1 MKKHRPL
8 SYRVCPGSAELYLP
22 ENKRCSY
29 ITYYMQNAKKSQG
42 GYARSIDGGN
52 MTTINIIGVVVL
64 VGGVL
69 GYGALFLWVLTED
82 KRKERKEGKKCTKA
96 SIIVTIAASGW
107 TRGVIMSRRRLGL
120 KEI

>member
-1 MKKHRPL
+1 MDAGLKRDVPSFEDSGGEFSVVKDL
-8 SYRVCPGSAELYLP
+8 ISLLYA
-22 ENKRCSY
+22 KR
-29 ITYYMQNAKKSQG
+29 KKSQAA
-42 GYARSIDGGN
+42 YAKSADGGD
-52 MTTINIIGVVVL
+52 MTTTNIIGVVVL

-82 KRKERKEGKKCTKA
+82 KRKERKEEKKCTKA

>member
-1 MKKHRPL
+1 
-8 SYRVCPGSAELYLP
+8 
-22 ENKRCSY
+22 
-29 ITYYMQNAKKSQG
+29 
-42 GYARSIDGGN
+42 
-52 MTTINIIGVVVL
+52 MTTINIIGVVML
-64 VGGVL
+64 IGGVP

-107 TRGVIMSRRRLGL
+107 TRGVIMSRRWLGL